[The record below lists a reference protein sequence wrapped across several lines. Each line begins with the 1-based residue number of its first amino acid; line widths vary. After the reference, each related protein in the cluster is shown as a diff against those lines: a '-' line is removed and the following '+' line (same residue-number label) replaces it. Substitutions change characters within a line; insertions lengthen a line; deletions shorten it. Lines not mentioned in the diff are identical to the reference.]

1 VNPPSE
7 HQPRQVRY
15 SARWQARLDGETSTK
30 LADLASTLGR
40 KRSAILRYVLQWG
53 LTHTTGWT
61 IDRALVVVVPPVPVL
76 LEPELLEQVQEAAAA
91 HGVSMAA
98 WLRYAMRQVTINDF
112 PESWRAGETG
122 LRSHESDYY
131 DRKFGLR
138 LDEVISRQLGVLTQ
152 AFHRPAAEL
161 IRQLIA
167 QVKPE
172 DFPQSWHL
180 AVGEHQQE
188 QDS

>member
-1 VNPPSE
+1 VNSPSN
-7 HQPRQVRY
+7 QGPRQRCDTVRH
-15 SARWQARLDGETSTK
+15 QARLD
-30 LADLASTLGR
+30 ASTLATLEELTSTFHR